1 MMTEAER
8 LAAYDRM
15 YADLLKERDKVLADM
30 DKLRAAGRNR
40 GTTYQQLLAQK
51 LTVQNLIGRFEIY
64 GIKEVRDRQ
73 AQTRLP
79 VLPAERDLLT
89 AGRTGAGLM
98 GKRDRASGRTAFHI
112 AGGRPLSGRK
122 IPRGKHFG
130 PPRRI

>member
-51 LTVQNLIGRFEIY
+51 
-64 GIKEVRDRQ
+64 
-73 AQTRLP
+73 RLP

-89 AGRTGAGLM
+89 AGRSHGQKGP
-98 GKRDRASGRTAFHI
+98 GVWQDSIPYSGRPSAVRQKNSQGETF
-112 AGGRPLSGRK
+112 RPAPAYIG
-122 IPRGKHFG
+122 
-130 PPRRI
+130 

>member
-8 LAAYDRM
+8 RAAYDRM

-64 GIKEVRDRQ
+64 GIKE
-73 AQTRLP
+73 A
-79 VLPAERDLLT
+79 
-89 AGRTGAGLM
+89 
-98 GKRDRASGRTAFHI
+98 
-112 AGGRPLSGRK
+112 
-122 IPRGKHFG
+122 
-130 PPRRI
+130 

>member
-51 LTVQNLIGRFEIY
+51 RKRACLFCLRR
-64 GIKEVRDRQ
+64 GI
-73 AQTRLP
+73 
-79 VLPAERDLLT
+79 
-89 AGRTGAGLM
+89 
-98 GKRDRASGRTAFHI
+98 S
-112 AGGRPLSGRK
+112 
-122 IPRGKHFG
+122 
-130 PPRRI
+130 